1 MGDWAFIR
9 LPGGRQ
15 ALTLCGRRGFFE
27 AGARPERWTSCRS
40 GAKDGPM
47 SGSHG
52 APGTIDPAHSAAVT
66 RRITAWSVLVAAVLI
81 LLKGLAV
88 WASGSVAV
96 LSSLADSS
104 LDLVASLITFGAV
117 RYAAAP
123 PDAEH
128 RFGHGKAEAVASLVQ
143 AALVFASAALV
154 GREAVQRLM
163 HPAPVT
169 QGLWGVAVMIASIV
183 LTSLLVTAQGRAL
196 RQTGSVAVSGDRA
209 HYFADLTSNAVALL
223 GVAGAAWLGIV
234 WLDAAAGLFVCA
246 WLLWGA
252 FQVLRSAA
260 DHLLD
265 KGLDPQALARIAG
278 LATADDA
285 VIGVH
290 QLRTR
295 VSGPVV
301 LIQMHMDLDP
311 ALPLTRAHAIMVAA
325 ENRILAEFPAADI
338 LIHPDPR
345 GRAEPHGG
353 AFSETAAEHAPAAPG
368 EADAG
373 GRAG

>member
-1 MGDWAFIR
+1 MG
-9 LPGGRQ
+9 GQ
-15 ALTLCGRRGFFE
+15 H
-27 AGARPERWTSCRS
+27 S
-40 GAKDGPM
+40 
-47 SGSHG
+47 
-52 APGTIDPAHSAAVT
+52 APGTTATAVSAAVT
-66 RRITAWSVLVAAVLI
+66 RRITAWSVATATVLI
-81 LLKGLAV
+81 ALKALAL
-88 WASGSVAV
+88 WQSGSVAI

-104 LDLVASLITFGAV
+104 LDLVASLITFWAV

-154 GREAVQRLM
+154 GREAIDRLM
-163 HPAPVT
+163 NPVAVT
-169 QGLWGVAVMIASIV
+169 QGTWAVIVMAISIGLTGV
-183 LTSLLVTAQGRAL
+183 LVSAQTRAL
-196 RQTGSVAVSGDRA
+196 KQAGSVAVEGDRA
-209 HYFADLTSNAVALL
+209 HYFADLAGNAVALV
-223 GVAGAAWLGIV
+223 GVGGAAWLGLP
-234 WLDAAAGLFVCA
+234 WLDAGAGLLVCL

-252 FQVLRSAA
+252 FGVLRSAA

-265 KGLDPQALARIAG
+265 KGLVPEQQGRILALAR
-278 LATADDA
+278 DDEA

-311 ALPLTRAHAIMVAA
+311 KLSLEAAHEIMLAA
-325 ENRILAEFPAADI
+325 EDRILAEFPAADI

-345 GRAEPHGG
+345 GRAGPHGG
-353 AFSETAAEHAPAAPG
+353 AFSETADEHDEHAGHDHAHHS
-368 EADAG
+368 
-373 GRAG
+373 

>member
-1 MGDWAFIR
+1 
-9 LPGGRQ
+9 
-15 ALTLCGRRGFFE
+15 
-27 AGARPERWTSCRS
+27 
-40 GAKDGPM
+40 M
-47 SGSHG
+47 SGH
-52 APGTIDPAHSAAVT
+52 ATPGTIDPALSAAVT
-66 RRITAWSVLVAAVLI
+66 RRITALSVATAVVLI
-81 LLKGLAV
+81 LLKAFALWV
-88 WASGSVAV
+88 SGSVAI
-96 LSSLADSS
+96 LSSLADSG

-117 RYAAAP
+117 RYAAVP

-154 GREAVQRLM
+154 GREAIERLM
-163 HPAPVT
+163 HP
-169 QGLWGVAVMIASIV
+169 VAVSQGGWAVGVMAVSIL
-183 LTSLLVTAQGRAL
+183 LTGALVAAQGRAL
-196 RQTGSVAVSGDRA
+196 KRAGSVAVEGDRA
-209 HYFADLTSNAVALL
+209 HYAADLAGNGVALA
-223 GVAGAAWLGIV
+223 GVAGAAWLGLP
-234 WLDAAAGLFVCA
+234 WLDAAAGLLVCV

-252 FQVLRSAA
+252 FGVLRSAA

-265 KGLDPQALARIAG
+265 KGLVREQQARIAA
-278 LATADDA
+278 LAVDDPA

-311 ALPLTRAHAIMVAA
+311 KLSLERAHEIMLAA

-345 GRAEPHGG
+345 GRAGPHGG
-353 AFSETAAEHAPAAPG
+353 AFSETAEEHASAEG
-368 EADAG
+368 T
-373 GRAG
+373 